1 MVIIVIIIISAKH
14 LSGQIVNF
22 YYRTNIIEIK
32 KSKQCL
38 LKPQTAS
45 TAVHYSIGVCI

>member
-1 MVIIVIIIISAKH
+1 MVIILILIISAKH
-14 LSGQIVNF
+14 LSGHIVNL

-32 KSKQCL
+32 TSKQSL